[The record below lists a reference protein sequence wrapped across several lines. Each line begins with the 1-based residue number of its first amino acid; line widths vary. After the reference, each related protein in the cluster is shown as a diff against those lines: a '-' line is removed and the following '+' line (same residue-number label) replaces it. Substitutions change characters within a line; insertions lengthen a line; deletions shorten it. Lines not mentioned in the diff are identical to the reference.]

1 MPPSKPRSSNGAD
14 PDCAGCG
21 GLGVYTLNVPS
32 NDPRFGKL
40 FDCECTA
47 AYRAGRLQAICGL
60 NREELRVTLD
70 DVIGVGPGTSAM
82 LAAAQAFVARPVGI
96 LTIWGVP
103 GNAKTLVLQGI
114 VNTCTAQGVLAIY
127 VTFFD
132 LVNYVRDAFNE
143 QRDGRYESAY
153 QRLMRFA
160 AARVLVIDEVDKVK
174 VTDWTVELETA
185 IFDRRY
191 RDGLAGLTGTV
202 LAMNSN
208 PDRLPEWIYSRLR
221 DGRNHIVEN
230 RDPDMR
236 RLMR

>member
-1 MPPSKPRSSNGAD
+1 M
-14 PDCAGCG
+14 
-21 GLGVYTLNVPS
+21 YTLNVPRH
-32 NDPRFGKL
+32 DPRFGKL

-47 AYRAGRLQAICGL
+47 AYRAARLQAICGL
-60 NREELRVTLD
+60 NREELQVTLD
-70 DVIGVGPGTSAM
+70 DVISVGPGTSAM
-82 LAAAQAFVARPVGI
+82 LAAAQAFVTKPAGI
-96 LTIWGVP
+96 LTIWGAP
-103 GNAKTLVLQGI
+103 GNAKTLALQGI
-114 VNTCTAQGVLAIY
+114 VNTCTRQGVLAIY

-132 LVNYVRDAFNE
+132 LVSYVRDAFNE

-153 QRLMRFA
+153 QRMLRFA
-160 AARVLVIDEVDKVK
+160 EARVLAIDEVDKVK

-208 PDRLPEWIYSRLR
+208 PDRLPGWIYSRLC
-221 DGRNHIVEN
+221 DGRNRIIEN